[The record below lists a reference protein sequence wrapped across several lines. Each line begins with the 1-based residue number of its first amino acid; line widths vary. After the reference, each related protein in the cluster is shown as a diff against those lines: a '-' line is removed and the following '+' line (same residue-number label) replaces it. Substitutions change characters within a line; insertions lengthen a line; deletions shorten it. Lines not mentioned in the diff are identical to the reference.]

1 MRLIVPAGASL
12 ALLLSCLPTDIC
24 GCSPIPPAVMVL
36 TTVRDAAGG
45 LVAGAVV
52 TVKGTMSSA
61 VDVCDPL
68 VLGQPLAKSTTLA
81 DGTTR
86 ERISSSGDREHCIR
100 VIAQMPPP
108 SSLKPDTVA
117 RANVAFRSAD
127 PLDTVRVDLVLR

>member
-45 LVAGAVV
+45 PVAGALI
-52 TVKGTMSSA
+52 TVEGTLSFAS
-61 VDVCDPL
+61 DVCDPM
-68 VLGQPLAKSTTLA
+68 VLGQPLANSTTRA
-81 DGTTR
+81 DGTTS
-86 ERISSSGDREHCIR
+86 ERVFSSGDRCIR

-117 RANVAFRSAD
+117 RSNVAFRSAD
-127 PLDTVRVDLVLR
+127 PLDTVRVELVLR